1 MKIDRQVIRK
11 MIMQEI
17 ASNAQQN
24 NSRSRRRMKRMN
36 EGLGLAMIAG
46 ASFAVL
52 AIAGVLGLEYVIV
65 SDRLDELIQS
75 DPRVQQKLE
84 KLDQMVVNNPDMSPT
99 EIASEA
105 AKTDSELAMIIDEL
119 SRKVSS
125 ERRDAYDMMDNDWRP
140 RY

>member
-24 NSRSRRRMKRMN
+24 NSSSRRRMKRMN

-125 ERRDAYDMMDNDWRP
+125 ERRGAYDMMDDDWRP